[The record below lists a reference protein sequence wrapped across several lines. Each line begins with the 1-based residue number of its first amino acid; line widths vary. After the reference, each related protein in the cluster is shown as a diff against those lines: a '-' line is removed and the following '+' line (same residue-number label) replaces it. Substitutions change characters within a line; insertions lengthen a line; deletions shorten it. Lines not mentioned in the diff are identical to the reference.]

1 MKSLKFGLLAVVIIA
16 VVAFAVLGLP
26 GRAQQSQPAG
36 RQARTYDGKPNLNG
50 IWQAMNTADWNLLA
64 HAATAGR
71 PDLGALGAAPPGLSV
86 VEGNDIPYL
95 PAAVAQRQ
103 QNFERRSTDDP
114 LIKCYMPGVPR
125 AAYVAY
131 PFQIVQTP
139 NSILFAY
146 QFAGASRVVPMKQIK
161 PPPVDQWMGM

>member
-1 MKSLKFGLLAVVIIA
+1 MKSLRFGILAVVIVA
-16 VVAFAVLGLP
+16 VIVAFAMRGLP

-64 HAATAGR
+64 HASTAGR

-86 VEGNDIPYL
+86 VEGNEIPYL

-103 QNFERRSTDDP
+103 QNLERRLTDDP
-114 LIKCYMPGVPR
+114 L
-125 AAYVAY
+125 
-131 PFQIVQTP
+131 
-139 NSILFAY
+139 
-146 QFAGASRVVPMKQIK
+146 
-161 PPPVDQWMGM
+161 